1 MQIWWGDLLVCGEV
15 MKYQVVNP
23 NHFLS
28 TVQGLEAGMF
38 ARPQFYCLL
47 QQLAGHHPYVATYT
61 SDKLY

>member
-1 MQIWWGDLLVCGEV
+1 MQIWWGDFVVCGEV
-15 MKYQVVNP
+15 VKYQVVNP

-38 ARPQFYCLL
+38 ARPQFHCWL
-47 QQLAGHHPYVATYT
+47 QQLAGHHPSVATST